1 MISIAPT
8 KGKGEIN
15 IHDLR
20 SGMYIIGYGFEN
32 HFPGAF
38 LCEEDE
44 LTFEKCRSDGP
55 RTIVSGLVAIGFVA
69 YLIYHWGEEEE
80 SIYSGYYN
88 KCLDGYIEIEG
99 KKAGAWRRDLRKEFS
114 SNHFE
119 EESHRIAVS
128 QGVYDFVPAD
138 LANAIKGYID
148 EYVNYIRHFEEG
160 NGPTKEKSVPAL
172 ESILIG
178 DPVAKKEAIEHIRY
192 NIITKHEG
200 RGLGTQMALAA
211 KYLLTNNL
219 LPMGFDLKSLHAALC
234 KEFELELG
242 YKGFATAYGK
252 YGQ

>member
-8 KGKGEIN
+8 KGQGEIN

-32 HFPGAF
+32 HVAGAF

-44 LTFEKCRSDGP
+44 LSFEKCRSDGP

-99 KKAGAWRRDLRKEFS
+99 KKAGAWKRDLRKEFS

-119 EESHRIAVS
+119 EESHRITVS
-128 QGVYDFVPAD
+128 QGVYDFVPAE
-138 LANAIKGYID
+138 LANAIKGYVD
-148 EYVNYIRHFEEG
+148 EYVIYVKRIKQPTNGKIVPELESMLKGEHAQKQEAIQYIR
-160 NGPTKEKSVPAL
+160 T
-172 ESILIG
+172 
-178 DPVAKKEAIEHIRY
+178 
-192 NIITKHEG
+192 NIITKHKG
-200 RGLGTQMALAA
+200 WGVGPQMAEAT
-211 KYLLTNNL
+211 KYLDEKNL
-219 LPMGFDLKSLHAALC
+219 LFMYPSYATLLKSLC
-234 KEFELELG
+234 QEFDVELEYKTYYAACSHLG
-242 YKGFATAYGK
+242 LKI
-252 YGQ
+252 